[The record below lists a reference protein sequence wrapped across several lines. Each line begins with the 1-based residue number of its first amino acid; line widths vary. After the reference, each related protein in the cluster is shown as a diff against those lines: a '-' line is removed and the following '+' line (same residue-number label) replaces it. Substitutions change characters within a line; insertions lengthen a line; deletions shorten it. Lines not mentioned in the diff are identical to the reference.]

1 MVAFNKFHCFVENL
15 AEKVHNLGS
24 DAIKVY
30 LSAAAPSAS
39 ADFVKT
45 DMAEI
50 TSANGYTAGGLTPSI
65 SSSAQSAG
73 TYKLVLANV
82 TFTASGGP
90 ITPFQYAVL
99 YNSTSASNNLIGW
112 YDYGSSVTL
121 QDGESLTVGFDPTNG
136 VLTIA

>member
-1 MVAFNKFHCFVENL
+1 MVAFNKFHKFVEDL

-24 DAIKVY
+24 DTLKVY
-30 LSAAAPSAS
+30 LTAATPSAS
-39 ADFVKT
+39 LDLIKT
-45 DMAEI
+45 DLAEI
-50 TSANGYTAGGLTPSI
+50 SSANGYTSGGLTPTI
-65 SSSAQSAG
+65 TSSSHTSG

-82 TFTASGGP
+82 SFTASGGP

-99 YNSTSASNNLIGW
+99 YNSTAASNNLIGW

-121 QDGESLTVGFDPTNG
+121 LDGESLTVGFDPTNG

>member
-1 MVAFNKFHCFVENL
+1 MVAFNKFHKFVEDL

-24 DAIKVY
+24 DTLKVY
-30 LSAAAPSAS
+30 LTAATPSAS
-39 ADFVKT
+39 LDLIKT
-45 DMAEI
+45 DLAEI
-50 TSANGYTAGGLTPSI
+50 SSANGYTSGGLTPTI
-65 SSSAQSAG
+65 TSSSHTSG

-82 TFTASGGP
+82 TFTASTGP

-99 YNSTSASNNLIGW
+99 YNSTAASNNLIGW